1 MESKVYRLEELVE
14 SIEES
19 INNLLKIKEQQSDLI
34 DVIKKNA
41 KRKFKDFIEA
51 SENQL
56 KEADEK
62 IKNLENQKDNI
73 KIIIEKAK
81 NDNSFDEF
89 LSLVLET
96 LVKF

>member
-1 MESKVYRLEELVE
+1 MESKVYRLEELIGQIE
-14 SIEES
+14 DSID
-19 INNLLKIKEQQSDLI
+19 NLKKIKTQQTDLV

-41 KRKFKDFIEA
+41 KRRFKDFIEA

-56 KEADEK
+56 KEVDEK
-62 IKNLENQKDNI
+62 IKNLENQKDKI

-81 NDNSFDEF
+81 SDNSFDDF